1 MITVLFIINDKKNYK
16 NLKNINYDDL
26 YKKSGYKSNDNFIN
40 LYNKTINNITF
51 EFWGKNVGKE
61 NLKFSFNNI
70 IYYNKL
76 LIIKK
81 ENDIF
86 QNINDNDYNLL
97 INKSNSNNK
106 VKKSI
111 SEVSNISNNNNNNN
125 NNNNITNN
133 IDNNISDNDDEI
145 SINSELSEE
154 YYIFSS
160 DDEDN

>member
-1 MITVLFIINDKKNYK
+1 MITVLFIINDKKKYK
-16 NLKNINYDDL
+16 NLKNIIYDDL

-40 LYNKTINNITF
+40 LYSKTINNTTF
-51 EFWGKNVGKE
+51 EYWGKNIGKD

-86 QNINDNDYNLL
+86 QNINESDYNLL
-97 INKSNSNNK
+97 NNDSKSKNKIK
-106 VKKSI
+106 TPI
-111 SEVSNISNNNNNNN
+111 LE
-125 NNNNITNN
+125 TY
-133 IDNNISDNDDEI
+133 DNDDQI

-154 YYIFSS
+154 SYIFST
-160 DDEDN
+160 DDENN

>member
-40 LYNKTINNITF
+40 LYNKTINNSTF
-51 EFWGKNVGKE
+51 EYWGKNVGKE
-61 NLKFSFNNI
+61 NLKYSFNNVK
-70 IYYNKL
+70 YYNKL

-81 ENDIF
+81 ENNIF
-86 QNINDNDYNLL
+86 QNINDNDYILL
-97 INKSNSNNK
+97 INDLESNNI

-111 SEVSNISNNNNNNN
+111 SELSNISNNNIDK
-125 NNNNITNN
+125 NNINK
-133 IDNNISDNDDEI
+133 DISDNDDEI

-154 YYIFSS
+154 SYIFSS

>member
-1 MITVLFIINDKKNYK
+1 MITVLFIIDDKKNYK

-51 EFWGKNVGKE
+51 EYWGKNIGKE

-86 QNINDNDYNLL
+86 ENINDNDYNLL
-97 INKSNSNNK
+97 INKSDSNNK

-111 SEVSNISNNNNNNN
+111 SEVTNISNNNN
-125 NNNNITNN
+125 ISNN

-154 YYIFSS
+154 SYIFSS